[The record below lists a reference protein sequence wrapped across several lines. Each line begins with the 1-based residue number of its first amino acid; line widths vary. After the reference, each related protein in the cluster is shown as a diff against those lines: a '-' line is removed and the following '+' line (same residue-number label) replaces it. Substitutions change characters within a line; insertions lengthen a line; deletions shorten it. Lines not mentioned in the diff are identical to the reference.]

1 MCGIVIMFLGWVWA
15 SDLLRSVVVVFLDKV
30 ECNVD
35 MELEWEES
43 PYLWI
48 VQGGEKGKGVLNGE
62 KQGGQEVL

>member
-1 MCGIVIMFLGWVWA
+1 M
-15 SDLLRSVVVVFLDKV
+15 LRSVVVVFLDKV

-48 VQGGEKGKGVLNGE
+48 VQGGGKGKGVLSGE
-62 KQGGQEVL
+62 KRGGQEVL